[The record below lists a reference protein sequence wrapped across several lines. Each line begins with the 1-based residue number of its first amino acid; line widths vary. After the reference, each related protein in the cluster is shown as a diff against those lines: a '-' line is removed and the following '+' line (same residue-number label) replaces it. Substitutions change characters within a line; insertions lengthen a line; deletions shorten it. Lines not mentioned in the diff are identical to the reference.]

1 MLDVST
7 QIAAFFFV
15 IPGAARDTGSSGAP
29 DA

>member
-1 MLDVST
+1 VLDVST

-15 IPGAARDTGSSGAP
+15 IPGAARDTGPSGAP